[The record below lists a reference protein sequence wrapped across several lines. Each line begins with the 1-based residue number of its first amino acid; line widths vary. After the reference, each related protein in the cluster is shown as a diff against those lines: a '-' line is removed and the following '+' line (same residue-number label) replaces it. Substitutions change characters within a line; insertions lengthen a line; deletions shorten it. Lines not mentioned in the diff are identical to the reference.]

1 MKNHL
6 YDACM
11 AYVQQR
17 IQTATEAMT
26 AAQESANAESK
37 SSAGDKYET
46 GRAMAQLERDRHAQ
60 LLADAQRMRQE
71 LEHLDPLAPPGPVVR
86 PGSLVLTSAGNFYIA
101 ISAGRLLVD
110 GQPYMAVS
118 PASPIGALLRG
129 KSVGEV
135 VTFNKQTYLINGI
148 L

>member
-1 MKNHL
+1 MKEQL
-6 YDACM
+6 YAACM

-17 IQTATEAMT
+17 IQTATQAME

-60 LLADAQRMRQE
+60 LLADARRMRQE
-71 LEHLDPLAPPGPVVR
+71 LEHIDPTAPPAALIR
-86 PGSLVLTSAGNFYIA
+86 PGSLVLTSAGDFYIA
-101 ISAGRLLVD
+101 TSAGRLHID
-110 GQPYMAVS
+110 SQTYMAVS
-118 PASPIGALLRG
+118 PASPIGTLLRG
-129 KSVGEV
+129 KSVGESAV
-135 VTFNKQTYLINGI
+135 FAKQTYLITGI

>member
-1 MKNHL
+1 MKETL
-6 YDACM
+6 YAACL

-17 IQTATEAMT
+17 IQTATEAMQS
-26 AAQESANAESK
+26 AQESANAESK

-71 LEHLDPLAPPGPVVR
+71 LAQIDPHSPPAASIR

-101 ISAGRLLVD
+101 ISAGRLLID
-110 GQPYMAVS
+110 GQTYMAVS
-118 PASPIGALLRG
+118 PASPIGTLLRG
-129 KSVGEV
+129 KSVGESAV
-135 VTFNKQTYLINGI
+135 FTKQTYLIKAV